1 MKNSQQGFIIPIII
15 TIVAILA
22 IGGAVYFA
30 SHEKAEAPTVEI
42 KEVPDK
48 PAENPSFDSGTYPVI
63 SSISPATGPVGTVVS
78 LAVSNFTNDAAV
90 YVGVSDSSQKAWNP
104 LSVSTTTITFVIPKD
119 LSVGVHD
126 INIMISTKHTPTS
139 NRVKFT
145 VTPPV
150 NSNLPVACTMDAM
163 MCPDGSYVGRSG
175 PKCEFVC
182 PIKIIDQELIFTGY
196 LILGNI
202 GTFSFLNQRLGSEM
216 DYFGGVSN
224 GIENYEA
231 RYSSSN
237 SQKAFA
243 SVYKFDNQNDSSDFI
258 EETKA
263 GWDKTDRAYTS
274 STINGV
280 KVYKL
285 SRSGYNYS
293 FWVNGDLVIAI
304 VEPNNS
310 SVIFNEY
317 FKHYK

>member
-1 MKNSQQGFIIPIII
+1 MLSKKGLVVPLLIA
-15 TIVAILA
+15 VVAVLAIL
-22 IGGAVYFA
+22 GAVYFA

-42 KEVPDK
+42 QEVPDK

-182 PIKIIDQELIFTGY
+182 PKIPVPQYNTPIVLSPNGGEVLKLDGIKPISWASLYTNHSSSVSIKIIANYSGCFNLKQNMICSTVLDPIFTLASSTPNTGIY
-196 LILGNI
+196 EWKV
-202 GTFSFLNQRLGSEM
+202 GTFSSAEYSDAISEGKYYLRICDEVNKNM
-216 DYFGGVSN
+216 CDVS
-224 GIENYEA
+224 
-231 RYSSSN
+231 
-237 SQKAFA
+237 
-243 SVYKFDNQNDSSDFI
+243 DNLFEI
-258 EETKA
+258 
-263 GWDKTDRAYTS
+263 R
-274 STINGV
+274 
-280 KVYKL
+280 
-285 SRSGYNYS
+285 
-293 FWVNGDLVIAI
+293 
-304 VEPNNS
+304 
-310 SVIFNEY
+310 
-317 FKHYK
+317 